1 MGKKEILEGL
11 RDATVEGDVD
21 KVVSFA
27 KKAIAEGIDAYEA
40 IMEGCAAGM
49 NIVSEK
55 YEKGEMFVPEILC
68 SAEAMYAAI
77 GVLKPYLK
85 AERVETPKKIVLG
98 VVRGDI
104 HDIGKNL
111 VKIMME
117 AAGFQVIDLGRDVPN
132 EQFVEAVMREQADI
146 CGMSALMTTSMI
158 AMPEIISELKKK
170 APKTIT
176 MVGGGPLSE
185 ELARA
190 YGADGY
196 AKDAAAAVRVAKELL
211 IKRGGA

>member
-85 AERVETPKKIVLG
+85 AERVETPKK
-98 VVRGDI
+98 
-104 HDIGKNL
+104 NCSW
-111 VKIMME
+111 
-117 AAGFQVIDLGRDVPN
+117 GR
-132 EQFVEAVMREQADI
+132 
-146 CGMSALMTTSMI
+146 
-158 AMPEIISELKKK
+158 
-170 APKTIT
+170 
-176 MVGGGPLSE
+176 
-185 ELARA
+185 
-190 YGADGY
+190 
-196 AKDAAAAVRVAKELL
+196 
-211 IKRGGA
+211 